1 MLNYST
7 YLLLASFL
15 LNNCSAIYVVNS
27 KDLFELSSIR
37 KVLPKDRIKTRITS
51 IPIYFRRRRV
61 FRNLM
66 NRLKSKGTKDLILED
81 VTLIEGFYT
90 NIVSEAQL

>member
-1 MLNYST
+1 MY
-7 YLLLASFL
+7 
-15 LNNCSAIYVVNS
+15 IVNS

-37 KVLPKDRIKTRITS
+37 KVLLKDRIEIRITFT
-51 IPIYFRRRRV
+51 PIYFRRRRV

-66 NRLKSKGTKDLILED
+66 NRLRGKGTKDLILED

-90 NIVSEAQL
+90 NIVLEA

>member
-7 YLLLASFL
+7 YLLLVSSL
-15 LNNCSAIYVVNS
+15 LNNCNTIYVVNS
-27 KDLFELSSIR
+27 KDLFKLSSIR

-51 IPIYFRRRRV
+51 NPIYFRRKRI

-66 NRLKSKGTKDLILED
+66 NRLRSERTKDLILKD
-81 VTLIEGFYT
+81 VILIEGFYT
-90 NIVSEAQL
+90 NIVSEV